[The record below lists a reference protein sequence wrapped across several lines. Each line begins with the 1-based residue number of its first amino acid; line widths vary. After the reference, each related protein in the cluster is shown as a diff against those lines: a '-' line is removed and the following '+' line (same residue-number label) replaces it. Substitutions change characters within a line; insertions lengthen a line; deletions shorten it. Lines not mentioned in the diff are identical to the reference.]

1 MKCPYCGEEMVPGH
15 IETQAGHPAFWLPHQ
30 MNLREASGSI
40 LLSVKRVEASGGK
53 LLGRRSIPF
62 FPHMRPFESMRCRK
76 CDILITPL

>member
-30 MNLREASGSI
+30 MNLREASGS
-40 LLSVKRVEASGGK
+40 LLVSVKRVEESGGK
-53 LLGRRSIPF
+53 LLGRRSIPHF
-62 FPHMRPFESMRCRK
+62 LHMLPFESMCCRK